1 MKNSEYEK
9 IEFKGSK
16 EGIIIDLNDEKD
28 FDTIA
33 NVIVSKIESSK
44 AFFDGA
50 KIYKIESDFLED
62 DSKNKLIDIIT
73 SKFNIKPYKNEDNN
87 FYKKN
92 NSTEKEVIIENKE
105 EAEKDRKES
114 VLKDESI
121 ISQLKSNIG
130 KNLIL
135 EEKEEKI
142 EEEIKEDNSTKYI
155 PKMRS
160 GDFIE
165 SKGNIVIMSDMN
177 SGSKV
182 ISGRDVLIMGDMCV
196 GAKVVANGNVI
207 VFGNLFGF
215 VHAGSNGDK
224 NSYIAA
230 KNLRPTILQIANII
244 AEAPDEYDSLEINS
258 DVSQSE
264 IAFISENQIILET
277 QINKIIRG
285 E

>member
-33 NVIVSKIESSK
+33 DVIVSKIESSK
-44 AFFDGA
+44 SFFNGA
-50 KIYKIESDFLED
+50 RIYKIESDFLGD
-62 DSKNKLIDIIT
+62 DCKDKLKELIT
-73 SKFNIKPYKNEDNN
+73 SKFNIEFYKPEGKQVKSRKKEISIGSFEKEDKKLEGSITIQDEYYKKEDEIKVIDNEDSSND
-87 FYKKN
+87 KC
-92 NSTEKEVIIENKE
+92 SEKENVVSENE
-105 EAEKDRKES
+105 LNND
-114 VLKDESI
+114 L
-121 ISQLKSNIG
+121 
-130 KNLIL
+130 
-135 EEKEEKI
+135 
-142 EEEIKEDNSTKYI
+142 STKYI

-165 SKGNIVIMSDMN
+165 ANGNIVVMSDMN

-182 ISGRDVLIMGDMCV
+182 VSGKDILIMGDMCV
-196 GAKVVANGNVI
+196 GAKAVAAGNVV

-230 KNLRPTILQIANII
+230 KNLRPTILQIADII
-244 AEAPDEYDSLEINS
+244 AEAPEEYDSLEENS
-258 DVSQSE
+258 DGVESE

-277 QINKIIRG
+277 QIGK
-285 E
+285 

>member
-28 FDTIA
+28 FDTIT
-33 NVIVSKIESSK
+33 NVVVSKIESSK
-44 AFFDGA
+44 AFFNGA
-50 KIYKIESDFLED
+50 KIYKIESDFLEE

-73 SKFNIKPYKNEDNN
+73 SKFNIKLYKNEDKN
-87 FYKKN
+87 FYEKKD
-92 NSTEKEVIIENKE
+92 STEQEVIIENKE
-105 EAEKDRKES
+105 EAEKDKNERI
-114 VLKDESI
+114 LKDESI
-121 ISQLKSNIG
+121 ISKSNIE
-130 KNLIL
+130 KNLNL
-135 EEKEEKI
+135 DEKI
-142 EEEIKEDNSTKYI
+142 EEDNSTRYI

-165 SKGNIVIMSDMN
+165 SRGNIVIMSDMN

-182 ISGRDVLIMGDMCV
+182 ISGKDVLIMGDMNV

-215 VHAGSNGDK
+215 VHAGSKGDK

-230 KNLRPTILQIANII
+230 KNLRPTILQIADII
-244 AEAPDEYDSLEINS
+244 AEAPDEYDSVEINS
-258 DVSQSE
+258 EGSQSE

-277 QINKIIRG
+277 QINK
-285 E
+285 

>member
-28 FDTIA
+28 FDTIT
-33 NVIVSKIESSK
+33 NVVVSKIESSK

-73 SKFNIKPYKNEDNN
+73 SKFNIKLYKNEDKD
-87 FYKKN
+87 FYEKN
-92 NSTEKEVIIENKE
+92 DSTEQEVIIENKE
-105 EAEKDRKES
+105 EAEKDKNKS

-121 ISQLKSNIG
+121 ISELESNIE
-130 KNLIL
+130 KKL
-135 EEKEEKI
+135 ELDEKI
-142 EEEIKEDNSTKYI
+142 EEDNSTRYI

-165 SKGNIVIMSDMN
+165 SRGNIVIMSDMN

-182 ISGRDVLIMGDMCV
+182 ISGKDVLIMGDMNV

-230 KNLRPTILQIANII
+230 KNLRPTILQIADII
-244 AEAPDEYDSLEINS
+244 AESPDEYDSVEINS
-258 DVSQSE
+258 EGLQSE

-277 QINKIIRG
+277 QINK
-285 E
+285 